1 MGQTV
6 EMERPRVIQILLS
19 KFLLKIGS
27 DLFNVIKNLM
37 TLANGWILCILT
49 RDLKSIEIDLRR

>member
-19 KFLLKIGS
+19 KFLLKIES
-27 DLFNVIKNLM
+27 DHKNLM